1 VLRRALINSDHVDE
15 GFTIVE
21 VVISAFILF
30 VVITAVLSL
39 MLSNTAAANQAK
51 EKSVVVNAV
60 ASYIEQ
66 VRAMPYNDI
75 GMPLGDPPG
84 QLAATSTV
92 VGSFTIDIVPTV
104 TWVDDPSIDGTKDY
118 KLLNIATTATPAR
131 LAGSVVTMST
141 QAIISPAGAGNNVV
155 RVPPSIAWSGSSPA
169 TDSIVYGTARQVGGS
184 ADAVGTGVVV
194 TNMNLYCDGSLLQN
208 WSGGAAQF
216 TFTTASASCDFY
228 WNSQAKDAS
237 NTPFWED
244 GVRTLKLEAWD
255 SNGQQNYITRSV
267 LVDNHAPIEP
277 ASVTVTDTTAAT
289 TLTHVITWPVCADGT
304 SPAYRYSIA
313 IYRQPTTSTSTGS
326 YADWTSV
333 PALSAS
339 SNNVTRNPQ
348 QSFGRYLYA
357 VDSVSVRGL
366 TLSNPATVIA
376 VTRPTIT
383 GSRNLW
389 DNGNSGANKK
399 WSLTSSVVLG
409 APNFPYD
416 TSTVRNTLYHATS
429 ASGPWTQVGSPT
441 SAFTLPGDAFT
452 LSSTL
457 TSYYYRV
464 ETVITPRGY
473 GGGTPVTLLSNVIG
487 PTGTVAG
494 SGPMTNVG
502 W

>member
-1 VLRRALINSDHVDE
+1 VTNFDK
-15 GFTIVE
+15 
-21 VVISAFILF
+21 VI
-30 VVITAVLSL
+30 
-39 MLSNTAAANQAK
+39 
-51 EKSVVVNAV
+51 
-60 ASYIEQ
+60 
-66 VRAMPYNDI
+66 
-75 GMPLGDPPG
+75 PPG
-84 QLAATSTV
+84 SEGKVHASIDISHIKGLVEKAVDVETNDPALPHTKLSIKANVKTYFDMRPTENLRFTV
-92 VGSFTIDIVPTV
+92 TKGKAETKELIIVPTYEKPV
-104 TWVDDPSIDGTKDY
+104 KLLTPTINNPDAFDIRLDPPPAGTKDY

-155 RVPPSIAWSGSSPA
+155 RVPPTIAWSGSSPS
-169 TDSIVYGTARQVGGS
+169 TDSIVYGTSVQVGGS
-184 ADAVGTGVVV
+184 ADAVGTGVIV

-208 WSGGAAQF
+208 WSGSAAQY
-216 TFTTASASCDFY
+216 TFTTASGSCDFY

-244 GVRTLKLEAWD
+244 GSRTLKLEAWD

-313 IYRQPTTSTSTGS
+313 IYRQPPSATSSGTYT
-326 YADWTSV
+326 DWTSV

-339 SNNVTRNPQ
+339 SNTVSRNPQ

-357 VDSVSVRGL
+357 VDSVSPRGL
-366 TLSNPATVIA
+366 TLSAPATGIA
-376 VTRPTIT
+376 ITRPTIT
-383 GSRNLW
+383 GARALTS
-389 DNGNSGANKK
+389 SGSGSNKK
-399 WSLTSSVVLG
+399 WTLTTAVSMG

-416 TSTVRNTLYHATS
+416 SAATSNTLYHATS

-441 SAFTLPGDAFT
+441 SSFTLPNDGYT
-452 LSSTL
+452 MSSTL
-457 TSYYYRV
+457 FSYYYKV
-464 ETVITPRGY
+464 VTVITPRGY
-473 GGGTPVTLLSNVIG
+473 AGGSPVTLTSNVIG
-487 PTGTVAG
+487 PTGTTVG
-494 SGPMTNVG
+494 SGSMTNVG